1 MFLAQQFSSVNSTQY
16 KALRTTFTDFVDT
29 VKIFESNLIEYYLT
43 ALTID
48 LFQADNTDSKTC
60 EKVIRKALC

>member
-16 KALRTTFTDFVDT
+16 KTLRTTFTDFVDT
-29 VKIFESNLIEYYLT
+29 VKIFESSLIEYYLT

-48 LFQADNTDSKTC
+48 LFQADNTDSKAC

>member
-16 KALRTTFTDFVDT
+16 KTLRTTFTDFVDT
-29 VKIFESNLIEYYLT
+29 VKIFESSLIEYYLT

-48 LFQADNTDSKTC
+48 LFQADNADSKAC